1 MFPNQN
7 FSGNM
12 NNNFNNMNLNQDAY
26 QAFLNMMNMNL
37 NNSMDINNFM
47 MQFIMMN
54 PNFFQNNFIPQNNF
68 QQFNNMQSINLGNVN
83 PDYINRNG
91 GVIPRP
97 KNFNNMNI
105 DSFPGYNSRRINIIF
120 ETGTG
125 LKINMATP
133 ICVSVEELLIKFA
146 YRVGVGQSLLGTK
159 IFFIVNG
166 ATIQPNEKTQVGNYF
181 RDFYNNLKDQVKIIV
196 LDASNVI
203 GA

>member
-7 FSGNM
+7 FNGNM
-12 NNNFNNMNLNQDAY
+12 NNMNLNQDAY

-68 QQFNNMQSINLGNVN
+68 QQFNYMQSINLGNVN

-105 DSFPGYNSRRINIIF
+105 NSFPGYNSRRINIIF

-125 LKINMATP
+125 LKINIATP
-133 ICVSVEELLIKFA
+133 ICVSIEELLIKFA
-146 YRVGVGQSLLGTK
+146 YRVGVSQSLLGTK

-181 RDFYNNLKDQVKIIV
+181 KDFSNNLKDQVKIIV